1 MRFRSLHHHTTY
13 SFLDGYGLPES
24 HVRRAGEL
32 DMASIACTDHG
43 NISGHVQL
51 ETAAKAEGVKPIFGV
66 EAYTGHV
73 DESKTKRKNHLTVLA
88 ADAQGYR
95 NLLGLVSR
103 SWRDFYYAPTTG
115 PQNLLNHRDG
125 LIILSGCQGSLLST
139 SLVGGKNIDPN
150 EASFERGLR
159 VAERFRATFGDA
171 YYLEVQAFPE
181 LETTCRINGFLE
193 QISRKLHIP
202 LVATKDVHYTKPS
215 ESELQKILHNT
226 RGMNRQTLEQQA
238 QSWGEKAYEVKL
250 CPPISDKKIYEE
262 LRATGLSK
270 QAAIDSIL
278 NTEEITDRCTV
289 ELPKMGALRF
299 PIPQGFKT
307 SHEVWLAWLKDG
319 WEYRGIDAKPNRKEY
334 IARLRREMEVIEG
347 KDFLDYFLFV
357 SDVVKF
363 AKNRGIPVGPAR
375 GSAAASLVCYLLR
388 ITEVDPVF
396 FSNLV
401 FERFIDVTRKDL
413 PDIDL
418 DFDDERR
425 EEVRQYLIA
434 TYGVEYVGQIGTFI
448 RYKSKNSLDDVAR
461 AHGIPLAALDPI
473 KDVLIERSSGDLRSS
488 ATIED
493 TMEQFDQA
501 KEVFE
506 RYPVLRHAFALEG
519 NVRGM
524 GVHAAGYIVS
534 SKPLA
539 SVCAIYTRIDPD
551 TGEVKTDEYGNQMQ
565 VISMDKIDAE
575 AMNLLKIDALG
586 LHTMALIRI
595 ALELIGMNLQ
605 DLYDLPLD
613 DEDTL
618 KGFQEND
625 VVGIFQFDGRA
636 MRSVNEEVR
645 PTTFLEVCDVGAL
658 ARPGPLHSGAS
669 VDYVDVKRGKERKSY
684 HPLLDNIV
692 AYTNGQII
700 YQEQI
705 LRIVMEIG
713 KFDWTDAGYIRK
725 IISKKLGDQ
734 EFNRQWEKFR
744 SGATSQG
751 VPEDVAKEIWQR
763 CITAGSYAFNNAH
776 CLSADTEVTLVGG
789 HGRPGGSMTLGK
801 LWHWIHMV
809 LPDTPG
815 KRNMGFPGP
824 CLNCKQYTEKG
835 KYVKGQCNRCACWR
849 RDFLRRGRATLA
861 LDGDGQ
867 IRPRQIVG
875 VFCNGEQE
883 VFEVHFSN
891 GSTLVGT
898 SDHRVMTKKGWVKF
912 KSLKE
917 GSKVVVDDGAPDRI
931 YEGGNRLTV
940 GERSGVGWGTAG
952 YVDGG
957 YANWQKW
964 REQVE
969 ETCVICGTTESKFET
984 SHKDGDRTNNDW
996 DNLQLLCPRCHRLFD
1011 AENNNSLYGGWHVG
1025 RNTAWAKVES
1035 VKKIGKQ
1042 VVYDLEMEAP
1052 EHNYVANKVV
1062 THNTVSYGMIGY
1074 WTMWLK
1080 RHHPLAFYTAALR
1093 KCPDS
1098 KTGRVRRL
1106 SLLRDA
1112 MAHSVDVVPPKL
1124 STSGATWSIIDGKV
1138 QAGFSQ
1144 IPGIGDKTAE
1154 AIVYAR
1160 DWEFEGQIKTWS
1172 DFLGRKMGI
1181 GKVKAEK
1188 FEAFCEADDPML
1200 IHLLPDMIE
1209 RISLEIAGGKLG
1221 PLPIPS
1227 HKSKEVPQSKGQD
1240 TLVTWLGMIR
1250 HRNLRDL
1257 FEVNNKRGT
1266 PLVESEVK
1274 NPELR
1279 EWVILTGEDETEQL
1293 SITIDRWK
1301 YPRFREMIWDIE
1313 LGHDLLLVRGVKK
1326 GWTSWRSIYVQDMWV
1341 IDPDDEED
1349 EILEE
1354 DIQ

>member
-32 DMASIACTDHG
+32 EMPSIACTDHG

-51 ETAAKAEGVKPIFGV
+51 EMAAKAEGVKPIFGV

-88 ADAQGYR
+88 SDAQGYR

-115 PQNLLNHRDG
+115 PQNLLDHRDG

-150 EASFERGLR
+150 EASFDRGLR
-159 VAERFRATFGDA
+159 VAERFRETFGDA

-193 QISRKLHIP
+193 QISRRLNIP

-250 CPPISDKKIYEE
+250 CPPISDKKIYQE

-270 QAAIDSIL
+270 QAAIDAIL
-278 NTEEITDRCTV
+278 NTEEVSERCNV
-289 ELPKMGALRF
+289 ELPKMGALEF

-319 WEYRGIDAKPNRKEY
+319 WEYRGIDAKPNRREY

-363 AKNRGIPVGPAR
+363 AKDRGIPVGPAR

-473 KDVLIERSSGDLRSS
+473 KDVLIERSSGDLRAS

-595 ALELIGMNLQ
+595 ALELIGMNLE
-605 DLYDLPLD
+605 DLYSLPLD
-613 DEDTL
+613 DGDTL
-618 KGFQEND
+618 RGFQEND

-645 PTTFLEVCDVGAL
+645 PSTFLEVCDVGAL

-669 VDYVDVKRGKERKSY
+669 VDYVDVKRGKERRSY
-684 HPLLDNIV
+684 HKLLDNIV

-744 SGATSQG
+744 EGATSQG

-776 CLSADTEVTLVGG
+776 
-789 HGRPGGSMTLGK
+789 
-801 LWHWIHMV
+801 
-809 LPDTPG
+809 
-815 KRNMGFPGP
+815 
-824 CLNCKQYTEKG
+824 
-835 KYVKGQCNRCACWR
+835 
-849 RDFLRRGRATLA
+849 
-861 LDGDGQ
+861 
-867 IRPRQIVG
+867 
-875 VFCNGEQE
+875 
-883 VFEVHFSN
+883 
-891 GSTLVGT
+891 
-898 SDHRVMTKKGWVKF
+898 
-912 KSLKE
+912 
-917 GSKVVVDDGAPDRI
+917 
-931 YEGGNRLTV
+931 
-940 GERSGVGWGTAG
+940 
-952 YVDGG
+952 
-957 YANWQKW
+957 
-964 REQVE
+964 
-969 ETCVICGTTESKFET
+969 
-984 SHKDGDRTNNDW
+984 
-996 DNLQLLCPRCHRLFD
+996 
-1011 AENNNSLYGGWHVG
+1011 
-1025 RNTAWAKVES
+1025 
-1035 VKKIGKQ
+1035 
-1042 VVYDLEMEAP
+1042 
-1052 EHNYVANKVV
+1052 
-1062 THNTVSYGMIGY
+1062 TVSYGMIGY

-1112 MAHSVDVVPPKL
+1112 MAHGVEVVPPKL
-1124 STSGATWSIIDGKV
+1124 SNSGATWNIIDGKV

-1172 DFLGRKMGI
+1172 DFLGKKMGI

-1188 FEAFCEADDPML
+1188 FEAFCEAEDPML
-1200 IHLLPDMIE
+1200 IHMLPDMIE

-1301 YPRFREMIWDIE
+1301 YPRFREMVWDIE

-1349 EILEE
+1349 ELLE
-1354 DIQ
+1354 DMS

>member
-32 DMASIACTDHG
+32 EMPSIACTDHG

-51 ETAAKAEGVKPIFGV
+51 EMAAKAEGVKPIFGCEV
-66 EAYTGHV
+66 YTGQV
-73 DESKTKRKNHLTVLA
+73 DERKTKKKNHLTVLA

-115 PQNLLNHRDG
+115 PQNLFDHRDG

-150 EASFERGLR
+150 EASFDRGLR

-181 LETTCRINGFLE
+181 LETTCRINVFLE
-193 QISRKLHIP
+193 QISRKLNIP

-250 CPPISDKKIYEE
+250 CPPISDKKIFEE
-262 LRATGLSK
+262 LRATGLSR
-270 QAAIDSIL
+270 QAAIDAVV
-278 NTEEITDRCTV
+278 NTEEISERCNV
-289 ELPKMGALRF
+289 ELPKMGALEF

-319 WEYRGIDAKPNRKEY
+319 WEYRGIDAKPNRREY
-334 IARLRREMEVIEG
+334 IERLRREMEVIEG

-363 AKNRGIPVGPAR
+363 AKDRGIPVGPAR

-473 KDVLIERSSGDLRSS
+473 KDVLIERSSGDLRAS

-493 TMEQFDQA
+493 TIEQFDQA
-501 KEVFE
+501 RKVMDQF
-506 RYPVLRHAFALEG
+506 PVLRHAFALEG

-595 ALELIGMNLQ
+595 ALELIGMKLQ

-645 PTTFLEVCDVGAL
+645 PSTFLEVCDVGAL

-669 VDYVDVKRGKERKSY
+669 VDYVDVKRGKERRSY
-684 HPLLDNIV
+684 HKLLDNIV

-725 IISKKLGDQ
+725 IISKKLGEQ

-744 SGATSQG
+744 EGATSQG

-776 CLSADTEVTLVGG
+776 
-789 HGRPGGSMTLGK
+789 
-801 LWHWIHMV
+801 
-809 LPDTPG
+809 
-815 KRNMGFPGP
+815 
-824 CLNCKQYTEKG
+824 
-835 KYVKGQCNRCACWR
+835 
-849 RDFLRRGRATLA
+849 
-861 LDGDGQ
+861 
-867 IRPRQIVG
+867 
-875 VFCNGEQE
+875 
-883 VFEVHFSN
+883 
-891 GSTLVGT
+891 
-898 SDHRVMTKKGWVKF
+898 
-912 KSLKE
+912 
-917 GSKVVVDDGAPDRI
+917 
-931 YEGGNRLTV
+931 
-940 GERSGVGWGTAG
+940 
-952 YVDGG
+952 
-957 YANWQKW
+957 
-964 REQVE
+964 
-969 ETCVICGTTESKFET
+969 
-984 SHKDGDRTNNDW
+984 
-996 DNLQLLCPRCHRLFD
+996 
-1011 AENNNSLYGGWHVG
+1011 
-1025 RNTAWAKVES
+1025 
-1035 VKKIGKQ
+1035 
-1042 VVYDLEMEAP
+1042 
-1052 EHNYVANKVV
+1052 
-1062 THNTVSYGMIGY
+1062 TVSYGMIGY

-1112 MAHSVDVVPPKL
+1112 MAHGVEVVPPKL
-1124 STSGATWSIIDGKV
+1124 SNSGATWNIIDGKV

-1172 DFLGRKMGI
+1172 DFLGKKMGI

-1200 IHLLPDMIE
+1200 IHMLPDMIE

-1301 YPRFREMIWDIE
+1301 YPRFREMVWDIE